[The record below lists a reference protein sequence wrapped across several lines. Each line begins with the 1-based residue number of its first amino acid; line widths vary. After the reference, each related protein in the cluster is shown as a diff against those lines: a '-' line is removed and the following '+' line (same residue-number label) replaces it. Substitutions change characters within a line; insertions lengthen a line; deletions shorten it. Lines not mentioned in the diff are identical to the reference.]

1 MSKAA
6 TVDTNVERIPDSLKS
21 VAALPATVTSL
32 TLRNCADAIL
42 DLSGFPELT
51 FLVLEHNEDWPPPL
65 AKIVLPPQLRTVQII
80 SDWAH
85 VLVPK
90 LPPSVTSLD
99 LTMPNGGLPGVP
111 PLPLDQVLPQLENL
125 VVSCT
130 EIEDCNLTCLPST
143 LRRISVGQPWPAWC
157 GRSIIMAVAEQLAE
171 SGANTTIALW
181 GSVFEVTPD
190 TDDMDVFFWLEGV
203 PNSDA

>member
-6 TVDTNVERIPDSLKS
+6 NVVERSADSLES
-21 VAALPATVTSL
+21 VAALPPTVTSL
-32 TLRNCADAIL
+32 TLRNCADDGIL

-51 FLVLEHNEDWPPPL
+51 FLVLEHNEDWRPPL

-85 VLVPK
+85 VLARM

-99 LTMPNGGLPGVP
+99 LYMPNGGFPGVP

-125 VVSCT
+125 EVSCT

-143 LRRISVGQPWPAWC
+143 LCRISVGQPWPKWC
-157 GRSIIMAVAEQLAE
+157 GWDIISDVAVQLAK
-171 SGANTTIALW
+171 SGANTTIDLW
-181 GSVFEVTPD
+181 GYSVFEVTPE
-190 TDDMDVFFWLEGV
+190 TDDMDVFHWLEGV
-203 PNSDA
+203 PYSDE

>member
-1 MSKAA
+1 MSKNA
-6 TVDTNVERIPDSLKS
+6 TNVERIADSLES

-32 TLRNCADAIL
+32 TLRDCVGDGIL

-51 FLVLEHNEDWPPPL
+51 SLVLEHDEGLGRPQL

-99 LTMPNGGLPGVP
+99 LTMPGGGFPGVP
-111 PLPLDQVLPQLENL
+111 PLALDQVLPRLENL
-125 VVSCT
+125 YVSCT

-143 LRRISVGQPWPAWC
+143 LRRISVGQPSPAWC
-157 GRSIIMAVAEQLAE
+157 GWDIIRDVAVQLTE
-171 SGANTTIALW
+171 SGAYTTIDLW

-190 TDDMDVFFWLEGV
+190 TDDMDVFGWLEGV

>member
-1 MSKAA
+1 MPD
-6 TVDTNVERIPDSLKS
+6 VVERIAGSLES
-21 VAALPATVTSL
+21 VAALPPTVTRL
-32 TLRNCADAIL
+32 TLRNCADDGIL
-42 DLSGFPELT
+42 DLSGSPELT
-51 FLVLEHNEDWPPPL
+51 SLVLEHNELWRPPL

-125 VVSCT
+125 EVSCT

-157 GRSIIMAVAEQLAE
+157 GWDIIRDVAVQLAE
-171 SGANTTIALW
+171 GGANTTIALW
-181 GSVFEVTPD
+181 GYSVFEVTPD
-190 TDDMDVFFWLEGV
+190 TDDMDVFHWLEGV
-203 PNSDA
+203 PYSDE